1 MAETGK
7 RDDPY
12 QSFNFLVEIDNVT
25 RAGFTE
31 CTGLTSETD
40 PIDYREG
47 ADINLNVRKLPGLTK
62 FPALVLKRGYTQDK
76 SLWELRKKG
85 INGQTQRFV
94 GDLILL
100 DEERKEVLRWRFQAG
115 WIRQWQG
122 PNLNAKTNEVAIE
135 TIEIVHEGL
144 ELVT

>member
-12 QSFNFLVEIDNVT
+12 QQFNFLVEIDGVA

-31 CTGLTSETD
+31 CSGLTTDTD

-47 ADINLNVRKLPGLTK
+47 ADLVLNVRKISGLRKYTNI
-62 FPALVLKRGYTQDK
+62 VLKRGYTQDK
-76 SLWELRKKG
+76 SLWEWRKKI
-85 INGQTQRFV
+85 INGQTERRQADIV
-94 GDLILL
+94 LL
-100 DEERKEVLRWRFQAG
+100 DEERNEVLRWRVREA
-115 WIRQWQG
+115 WLSKYDSG
-122 PNLNAKTNEVAIE
+122 PFNAKTNDVLLE
-135 TIEIVHEGL
+135 TIEMVHEGL